1 MKLDEKKNRHQ
12 LRKKISFTSTGTW
25 FHYMMSEMVGT
36 ALDKN
41 IFLSEISHHNI
52 LNILHYISWYKF

>member
-1 MKLDEKKNRHQ
+1 MKKKNLIYQ
-12 LRKKISFTSTGTW
+12 AGTW

>member
-1 MKLDEKKNRHQ
+1 MKEKNLIYQ
-12 LRKKISFTSTGTW
+12 AGTC
-25 FHYMMSEMVGT
+25 MMSEMVGT

-41 IFLSEISHHNI
+41 IFLSGISHHNI